1 MDEYDGVSILA
12 TNLRQ
17 NLDPAFTRRLSF
29 TIEFPFPDEPSRR
42 QIWQTIWPDQSLL
55 AEDADLDF
63 MASQFKLSGGSV
75 KNIAVAAAFLAAE
88 DGRRVTL
95 AHLLRATKREYEKQG
110 RTVSRSE
117 FGRHAARLE

>member
-1 MDEYDGVSILA
+1 
-12 TNLRQ
+12 
-17 NLDPAFTRRLSF
+17 
-29 TIEFPFPDEPSRR
+29 
-42 QIWQTIWPDQSLL
+42 
-55 AEDADLDF
+55 

-117 FGRHAARLE
+117 FGRYAARLE